1 LSLCFITKLK
11 QKNFK
16 MTEEKL
22 KKIRELDKEVAA
34 LQREVK
40 KKKKR

>member
-1 LSLCFITKLK
+1 
-11 QKNFK
+11 

-22 KKIRELDKEVAA
+22 KKIRDLDKEVAA

-40 KKKKR
+40 KKKTVSLSFERAGEALGML